1 MEGQSKTVVAFGK
14 NVSRL
19 RNAARLT
26 QEKLAEK
33 ADLDRSSLQRI
44 EWGKQNPSV
53 DIIARL
59 KYSLNCSWEELMKGV
74 KPI

>member
-1 MEGQSKTVVAFGK
+1 MDERSKTVVAFGK

-19 RNAARLT
+19 RNAIGLT

-53 DIIARL
+53 DIVARL
-59 KYSLNCSWEELMKGV
+59 KHSLGCSWDDLMKGL
-74 KPI
+74 KPK

>member
-1 MEGQSKTVVAFGK
+1 VEGRSKTVVAFGK

-19 RNAARLT
+19 RNVVGLT

-53 DIIARL
+53 EIIARL
-59 KYSLNCSWEELMKGV
+59 KYSLGCSWDDLMRGL
-74 KPI
+74 KPK